1 MECISYNS
9 SKVLYFY
16 GIYVGVF
23 LTVDRERLMSM
34 EKREEINLSLI
45 SEGITLCAFCV
56 NLACF
61 S

>member
-1 MECISYNS
+1 MECISYNGT
-9 SKVLYFY
+9 KVLYSY

-23 LTVDRERLMSM
+23 LTVDREHLMSM
-34 EKREEINLSLI
+34 EKKEEIKLSLI
-45 SEGITLCAFCV
+45 SEGIKLCAFCV